1 MSFTSKYVSFSEKGR
16 KIFECLLMSLYSE
29 MLLIKPRKFSI
40 DNLTF

>member
-1 MSFTSKYVSFSEKGR
+1 MPFTSKYVNISKRER
-16 KIFECLLMSLYSE
+16 KMFECLLISLYSE

>member
-1 MSFTSKYVSFSEKGR
+1 MSFTSKYVNISKRER
-16 KIFECLLMSLYSE
+16 KMFECLLISLYSE